1 MNTSAPKLESKAEA
15 EESSPPFALLIIFCF
30 LTIDSLE
37 RAYEAI
43 DFLLHSEAPMWRAI
57 VFGLWIATNV
67 LLILLLYLKTFAGRL
82 WTMVVFGIHLF
93 YLGFHIVS
101 ENKLLW
107 LSLGEWGQS
116 RVLLTMAID
125 AWILHLVSRQEVKD
139 YLIE

>member
-1 MNTSAPKLESKAEA
+1 MNTGAPELESNVDA

-37 RAYEAI
+37 RVYEAI
-43 DFLLHSEAPMWRAI
+43 DFLLHSEAPMWRVI

-82 WTMVVFGIHLF
+82 WTMVVFGIHLL
-93 YLGFHIVS
+93 YLGVHIVN
-101 ENKLLW
+101 EDKLLW
-107 LSLGEWGQS
+107 LALGEWGQT
-116 RVLLTMAID
+116 RILLTMAID
-125 AWILHLVSRQEVKD
+125 AWILHLISRQEVKD

>member
-1 MNTSAPKLESKAEA
+1 MNTGATNLEPRVEA
-15 EESSPPFALLIIFCF
+15 DSDRRPFALLIIFCF
-30 LTIDSLE
+30 LTIDSCE

-82 WTMVVFGIHLF
+82 WTMVVFGIHLV
-93 YLGFHIVS
+93 YLCFHIVS
-101 ENKLLW
+101 EDKLLW

-139 YLIE
+139 HLIE